1 MPKRQMKKRQNA
13 KQKLAKTP
21 NGMQNINMYRPRLTD
36 NILAR
41 KLKGKGAV
49 LIQGPKWC
57 GKTTTAEQ
65 MSKSILYMSK
75 PEDVKANLMA
85 ADIQPSKLLEGKTPR
100 LIDEWQIAPKLWDAV
115 RFEVDHRNKTGQFIL
130 TGSAVPPDNDEIFHT
145 GTGRFAWI
153 KMRPMT
159 LFESGESTGEISLK
173 ELFKQPE
180 KILAQ
185 NKLDDLSKLAFLICR
200 GGWPGAIDMED
211 DIALEQAF
219 DYFDAIVN
227 SDISRVD
234 NVQRDS
240 ERAKRLMKSYA
251 RHQGTQI
258 ANTVIRDDILAND
271 AESLTEDTVYAYTN
285 ALRKIFVIEDMPA
298 WNPNLRSKTA
308 IRTSDTRYFIDPSI
322 ATASLGLG
330 PEDLIK
336 DLNTMGLFFETL
348 CVRDLRV
355 YAESLDG
362 QVYHYRDK
370 SGLECDTVIH
380 LRNGSF
386 GLIEIKL
393 GGDTLIEE
401 GAQNLKK
408 FSAKIDT
415 KKMKE
420 PSFLMVLTGTGKFA
434 YRREDGVYVVPV
446 GCLRD

>member
-1 MPKRQMKKRQNA
+1 MEN
-13 KQKLAKTP
+13 
-21 NGMQNINMYRPRLTD
+21 YRPRLADKT
-36 NILAR
+36 LER

-65 MSKSILYMSK
+65 KAKSILYISN
-75 PEDVKANLMA
+75 PEDVKSNLVA
-85 ADIQPSKLLEGKTPR
+85 VDINPSKLLEGDTPR

-115 RFEVDHRNKTGQFIL
+115 RFEVDHRKEMGQFIL
-130 TGSAVPPDNDEIFHT
+130 TGSAVPPDDDELFHT

-153 KMRPMT
+153 KMRPMS
-159 LFESGESTGEISLK
+159 LFESGESTGEISLRA
-173 ELFKQPE
+173 LFEQPE
-180 KILAQ
+180 QILAE
-185 NKLDDLSKLAFLICR
+185 NKTDDIDKLAFLICR
-200 GGWPGAIDMED
+200 GGWPRAIDMESE
-211 DIALEQAF
+211 IALDQAF

-227 SDISRVD
+227 TDISRVD
-234 NVQRDS
+234 NVMRNS
-240 ERAKRLMKSYA
+240 ERAKKLMKSYA
-251 RHQGTQI
+251 RHQGTQTPY
-258 ANTVIRDDILAND
+258 TVLRDDILAND
-271 AESLTEDTVYAYTN
+271 SRSLTEDTVYSYTN

-308 IRTSDTRYFIDPSI
+308 IRTSDTRYFTDPSI

-330 PEDLIK
+330 PNDLVK
-336 DLNTMGLFFETL
+336 DLNTMGLFFETM

-362 QVYHYRDK
+362 EVYHYRDK

-393 GGDTLIEE
+393 GGDHLIEE
-401 GAQNLKK
+401 GVENLKA

-420 PSFLMVLTGTGKFA
+420 PAFMMVLTGTGKYA
-434 YRREDGVYVVPV
+434 YRRKDGVYVVPV

>member
-1 MPKRQMKKRQNA
+1 
-13 KQKLAKTP
+13 
-21 NGMQNINMYRPRLTD
+21 MYRARLTD

-49 LIQGPKWC
+49 LIEGPKWC

-65 MSKSILYMSK
+65 MAKSILYMSK
-75 PEDVKANLMA
+75 PEDVKANLVA

-173 ELFKQPE
+173 ELFKKPE

-185 NKLDDLSKLAFLICR
+185 NKLDDLAKLAFLICR

-251 RHQGTQI
+251 RHQGTQA

-330 PEDLIK
+330 PEDLTN

-386 GLIEIKL
+386 GLVEIKL

>member
-1 MPKRQMKKRQNA
+1 
-13 KQKLAKTP
+13 
-21 NGMQNINMYRPRLTD
+21 MYRPRLAD
-36 NILAR
+36 NILAH

-65 MSKSILYMSK
+65 MAKSILYMSK
-75 PEDVKANLMA
+75 PEDVKANLVA
-85 ADIQPSKLLEGKTPR
+85 ADIQPSTLLEGKTPR

-115 RFEVDHRNKTGQFIL
+115 RFEVDHRNKMGQFIL
-130 TGSAVPPDNDEIFHT
+130 TGSAVPPDNNEIFHT

-173 ELFKQPE
+173 ELFNQPKE
-180 KILAQ
+180 ILAQ
-185 NKLDDLSKLAFLICR
+185 NKLDDLNRLAFLICR
-200 GGWPGAIDMED
+200 GGWPGALDMDD

-251 RHQGTQI
+251 RHQGTQV
-258 ANTVIRDDILAND
+258 ANTVIRDDIIAND

-330 PEDLIK
+330 PDDLVK

-386 GLIEIKL
+386 GLVEIKL

-415 KKMKE
+415 KKMKK

>member
-1 MPKRQMKKRQNA
+1 
-13 KQKLAKTP
+13 
-21 NGMQNINMYRPRLTD
+21 MYRPRITD
-36 NILAR
+36 AILAR

-65 MSKSILYMSK
+65 IAKSILYMSK
-75 PEDVKANLMA
+75 PEDVKANLAA
-85 ADIQPSKLLEGKTPR
+85 ADIEPSKLLQGETPR
-100 LIDEWQIAPKLWDAV
+100 LLDEWQIAPKLWDAV
-115 RFEVDHRNKTGQFIL
+115 RFEVDHRNSVGQFIL
-130 TGSAVPPDNDEIFHT
+130 TGSAVPPGTDEIFHT

-153 KMRPMT
+153 KMRPMS
-159 LFESGESTGEISLK
+159 LFESGESSGEVSLK
-173 ELFKQPE
+173 EMFNQPE
-180 KILAQ
+180 KLLAE
-185 NKLDDLSKLAFLICR
+185 NKIDNIDKLAFLICR
-200 GGWPGAIDMED
+200 GGWPGVIDMED

-227 SDISRVD
+227 ADISRVD
-234 NVQRDS
+234 NVKRDS

-251 RHQGTQI
+251 RNQGTQT
-258 ANTVIRDDILAND
+258 AYTVLRDDILTND
-271 AESLTEDTVYAYTN
+271 AETLTEDTVYAYTN

-308 IRTSDTRYFIDPSI
+308 IRTSDTRYFSDPSI

-330 PEDLIK
+330 PNDLVK

-362 QVYHYRDK
+362 EVYHYRDK

-393 GGDTLIEE
+393 GGDKLIEE
-401 GAQNLKK
+401 GAENLKK
-408 FSAKIDT
+408 FRDKIDT

-420 PSFLMVLTGTGKFA
+420 PAFMMVLTGTGKFA

>member
-1 MPKRQMKKRQNA
+1 
-13 KQKLAKTP
+13 
-21 NGMQNINMYRPRLTD
+21 MYRPRISD

-41 KLKGKGAV
+41 KLRGKGAV

-65 MSKSILYMSK
+65 MAKSILYMSK
-75 PEDVKANLMA
+75 PEDVTANLTA
-85 ADIQPSKLLEGKTPR
+85 ADIEPSKLLEGETPR

-115 RFEVDHRNKTGQFIL
+115 RFEIDHRNSVGQFIL
-130 TGSAVPPDNDEIFHT
+130 TGSAVPPVTDKIFHS

-159 LFESGESTGEISLK
+159 LFESGESSGDVSLK
-173 ELFKQPE
+173 EMFNQP
-180 KILAQ
+180 KKLLAE
-185 NKLDDLSKLAFLICR
+185 NKVKNIDKLAFLICR
-200 GGWPGAIDMED
+200 GGWPGAIDMEE

-227 SDISRVD
+227 TDISRVD

-240 ERAKRLMKSYA
+240 ERAKRLMKSYS
-251 RHQGTQI
+251 RHQGSQTSY
-258 ANTVIRDDILAND
+258 AVLREDILVND
-271 AESLTEDTVYAYTN
+271 SETLSEDTVYAYTN

-308 IRTSDTRYFIDPSI
+308 IRTSDTRYFSDPSI

-330 PEDLIK
+330 PDDLTK
-336 DLNTMGLFFETL
+336 DLNTMGLFFETM

-355 YAESLDG
+355 YAESIDG

-370 SGLECDTVIH
+370 TGLECDTVVH

-393 GGDTLIEE
+393 GGDRLIEE
-401 GAQNLKK
+401 GAETLKK
-408 FSAKIDT
+408 FSTKIDT
-415 KKMKE
+415 NKMKE
-420 PSFLMVLTGTGKFA
+420 PAFLMVLTGTGKFA
-434 YRREDGVYVVPV
+434 YRRADGVYVVPV
-446 GCLRD
+446 GCLKD